1 MASTSQNIKSDGRL
15 AIIAGY
21 GQLPLDVALAAKNI
35 GEDPFI
41 FKLIGEVDQ
50 NWDDFETTSF
60 QVGDFAY
67 LKQQISEHEISRI
80 VMAGGVRKRPQIS
93 QVRPSLNTIL
103 ALPSIIKKI
112 VSGGDDALLRGFI
125 ELIEAQGCKVVGA
138 HEIVPNLL
146 ADIGSIG
153 IHLADKESLIDM
165 KVAVEAALKLGEL
178 DIGQA
183 AVAVSGRVVAL
194 EGLEG
199 TDAMLNRVAELRAA
213 GRLPN
218 GKKGVLVKLCKPKQ
232 DMRADLPT
240 IGPETVDHAHNA
252 GLAGII
258 LEAGKSF
265 ILHRDNTIKAAD
277 DAGLFILGTERDVHK

>member
-1 MASTSQNIKSDGRL
+1 MALTPQKSQSGGRL

-21 GQLPLDVALAAKNI
+21 GQLPLDVALAAKNLN
-35 GEDPFI
+35 ENPFI
-41 FKLIGEVDQ
+41 FKLIGESDQ
-50 NWDDFETTSF
+50 TWNGFETTSF

-67 LKQQISEHEISRI
+67 LKQQITERGITRV
-80 VMAGGVRKRPQIS
+80 VMAGGVSKRPQIS
-93 QVRPSLNTIL
+93 QVRPSFNTIL
-103 ALPSIIKKI
+103 ALPSIIRKI

-146 ADIGSIG
+146 AETGSIG
-153 IHLADKESLIDM
+153 IHAADKISQVDM
-165 KVAVEAALKLGEL
+165 KVAMEAALKLGEL

-199 TDAMLNRVAELRAA
+199 TDAMLERVEELRTA

-218 GKKGVLVKLCKPKQ
+218 GKKGVLVKFCKPKQ

-240 IGPETVDHAHNA
+240 IGPETVEHAKRA

-265 ILHRDNTIKAAD
+265 ILHRDKTIKAAD
-277 DAGLFILGTERDVHK
+277 DAGLFIQGTERDVT

>member
-1 MASTSQNIKSDGRL
+1 MVSASQKTQSDGRL

-21 GQLPLDVALAAKNI
+21 GQLPLDVALAAKDLDEN
-35 GEDPFI
+35 PFI
-41 FKLIGEVDQ
+41 FKLIGETDQ
-50 NWDDFETTSF
+50 NWNGFETVSF
-60 QVGDFAY
+60 QIGDFAY
-67 LKQQISEHEISRI
+67 LKQQITGRGISRV
-80 VMAGGVRKRPQIS
+80 VMAGGVKKRPQIS
-93 QVRPSLNTIL
+93 QIRPSLNTIL

-112 VSGGDDALLRGFI
+112 ISGGDDALLRGFI

-146 ADIGSIG
+146 AETGPIG
-153 IHLADKESLIDM
+153 IHAADKLSQIDM
-165 KVAVEAALKLGEL
+165 NVAVGAALKLGEL

-199 TDAMLNRVAELRAA
+199 TDAMLSRVEELRTA

-218 GKKGVLVKLCKPKQ
+218 GKKGVLVKFCKPKQ

-240 IGPETVDHAHNA
+240 IGPETIEYAKRA
-252 GLAGII
+252 GLAGIV
-258 LEAGKSF
+258 LEAGRSF
-265 ILHRDNTIKAAD
+265 ILHREKTIRAAD
-277 DAGLFILGTERDVHK
+277 EAGLFILGAERDVT

>member
-1 MASTSQNIKSDGRL
+1 MASTSPNSQSDGRL

-21 GQLPLDVALAAKNI
+21 GQLPFDVALAAKDI
-35 GEDPFI
+35 GENPFV
-41 FKLIGEVDQ
+41 FKLVGEADQ
-50 NWDDFETTSF
+50 NWDGFETTAF
-60 QVGDFAY
+60 QVGDFSY
-67 LKQQISEHEISRI
+67 LKQQITQRCIKRI
-80 VMAGGVRKRPQIS
+80 VMAGGVKKRPQIS

-103 ALPSIIKKI
+103 ALPSIIRKI
-112 VSGGDDALLRGFI
+112 ISGGDDALLRGFI

-138 HEIVPNLL
+138 HEIVPDLL
-146 ADIGSIG
+146 ADIGTIG
-153 IHLADKESLIDM
+153 THSADKTAKSDM
-165 KVAVEAALKLGEL
+165 KVAIEAALKLGEL

-199 TDAMLNRVAELRAA
+199 TDAMLSRVEGLRKA

-218 GKKGVLVKLCKPKQ
+218 GKKGVLVKFCKPKQ

-240 IGPETVDHAHNA
+240 IGPETIEHAKRA
-252 GLAGII
+252 GLAGIV

-265 ILHRDNTIKAAD
+265 ILHRDKTIKTAD
-277 DAGLFILGTERDVHK
+277 KEGLFILGAERDVA

>member
-1 MASTSQNIKSDGRL
+1 MASASQNHQSDGRL

-21 GQLPLDVALAAKNI
+21 GQLPLDVALAVKNLD
-35 GEDPFI
+35 ENPFI
-41 FKLIGEVDQ
+41 FKLIDESDQ
-50 NWDDFETTSF
+50 VWDGFETTSF
-60 QVGDFAY
+60 QIGDFSY
-67 LKQQISEHEISRI
+67 LKQQISERGITRI
-80 VMAGGVRKRPQIS
+80 VMAGGVKKRPQIS

-112 VSGGDDALLRGFI
+112 ISGGDDALLRGFI

-146 ADIGSIG
+146 AETGTIG
-153 IHLADKESLIDM
+153 IHRPDKVSQLDM
-165 KVAVEAALKLGEL
+165 NVAVEAALMLGEL

-199 TDAMLNRVAELRAA
+199 TDAMLERVEGLRKA

-218 GKKGVLVKLCKPKQ
+218 GKKGVLVKFCKPKQ

-240 IGPETVDHAHNA
+240 IGPETVEHAKRA
-252 GLAGII
+252 GLAGIV

-265 ILHRDNTIKAAD
+265 ILHRDDTIKAAD
-277 DAGLFILGTERDVHK
+277 AAGLFIQGAERDVI

>member
-1 MASTSQNIKSDGRL
+1 MASTSQKLESGDRL

-21 GQLPLDVALAAKNI
+21 GQLPLDVALAAKSL
-35 GEDPFI
+35 GENPFI
-41 FKLIGEVDQ
+41 FKLIDESDQ
-50 NWDDFETTSF
+50 IWDGFETISF
-60 QVGDFAY
+60 QVGDFAF
-67 LKQQISEHEISRI
+67 LKQHIKQRGISRL
-80 VMAGGVRKRPQIS
+80 VMAGGVSKRPQLS
-93 QVRPSLNTIL
+93 QVRPSFNTIF

-112 VSGGDDALLRGFI
+112 ISGGDDALLRGFI
-125 ELIEAQGCKVVGA
+125 ALVEAQGCKVVGA

-146 ADIGSIG
+146 AEIGPIG
-153 IHLADKESLIDM
+153 RHSADKTSLIDI

-183 AVAVSGRVVAL
+183 AIAVGGRVVAL

-199 TDAMLNRVAELRAA
+199 TDAMLARVAQLRNA

-218 GKKGVLVKLCKPKQ
+218 GKKGVLVKFCKPKQ

-240 IGPETVDHAHNA
+240 IGPETVDHAKQA

-258 LEAGKSF
+258 LEAGRSF
-265 ILHRDNTIKAAD
+265 ILDREQTIGAAD
-277 DAGLFILGTERDVHK
+277 DAGLFIQGAERDAR

>member
-1 MASTSQNIKSDGRL
+1 MASASQKNQSGGRL

-21 GQLPLDVALAAKNI
+21 GQLPLDVALAAKNLS
-35 GEDPFI
+35 ENPFI
-41 FKLIGEVDQ
+41 FTLIDESDQ
-50 NWDDFETTSF
+50 VWDGFETTSF
-60 QVGDFAY
+60 QIGDFSY
-67 LKQQISEHEISRI
+67 LKQQISERGITRV
-80 VMAGGVRKRPQIS
+80 VMAGGVKKRPQIS

-112 VSGGDDALLRGFI
+112 ISGGDDALLRGFI

-146 ADIGSIG
+146 AETGTIG
-153 IHLADKESLIDM
+153 IHTPDKISLLDM
-165 KVAVEAALKLGEL
+165 KVAVEAALMLGEL

-183 AVAVSGRVVAL
+183 AVAVSGRVIAL

-199 TDAMLNRVAELRAA
+199 TDAMLQRVVDLRKA

-218 GKKGVLVKLCKPKQ
+218 GKKGVLVKFCKPKQ

-240 IGPETVDHAHNA
+240 IGPETVEHAKRA

-258 LEAGKSF
+258 LESGKSF
-265 ILHRDNTIKAAD
+265 ILHRDETIKAAD
-277 DAGLFILGTERDVHK
+277 AAGLFIQGAERDVT

>member
-1 MASTSQNIKSDGRL
+1 MAPTSQKYQSDGRL

-21 GQLPLDVALAAKNI
+21 GQLPLDVALAAKDLDEN
-35 GEDPFI
+35 PFI
-41 FKLIGEVDQ
+41 FKLIGETDQ
-50 NWDDFETTSF
+50 NWEDFETTSF
-60 QVGDFAY
+60 QIGDFSF
-67 LKQQISEHEISRI
+67 LKQQITAHGITRV
-80 VMAGGVRKRPQIS
+80 VMAGGVKKRPQIS

-103 ALPSIIKKI
+103 ALPSMIKKI
-112 VSGGDDALLRGFI
+112 ISGGDDALLRGFI

-146 ADIGSIG
+146 AEIGSIG
-153 IHLADKESLIDM
+153 IHTTDKISHADM
-165 KVAVEAALKLGEL
+165 KVAVQAALKLGEL

-199 TDAMLNRVAELRAA
+199 TDAMLNRVAELREA

-218 GKKGVLVKLCKPKQ
+218 GKKGVLVKFCKPKQ

-240 IGPETVDHAHNA
+240 IGPETIEHAKRA
-252 GLAGII
+252 GLAGIV
-258 LEAGKSF
+258 LEAGRSF
-265 ILHRDNTIKAAD
+265 ILHRDKTIKAAD
-277 DAGLFILGTERDVHK
+277 DAGLFILGAERDVTR